1 MKVSLRELQAEYS
14 SALHNYI
21 VNPHESALHRGYE
34 LGRRALDNGVG
45 VLEMAALYHK
55 ALLTLLPGQPTLRE
69 EIGVVRA
76 SENFFIE
83 SLAPFEMT
91 HRGIRDANHAWR
103 QLNERLEEE
112 AKRIAYTLHEETG
125 QFVACAH
132 LALHEL
138 GRDVSPSHPSLRE
151 LKNLLD
157 QIAAQLRQLSHELRP
172 AILDEFGLVP
182 ALEFL
187 ADGISKRIGVQI
199 HVEGLKTD
207 RLPFSIETA
216 LYRMVHEALTNVSK
230 HAHATAV
237 NVRLCREPRT
247 IRCSITDDG
256 VGFDTS
262 TVLERKAHH
271 GIGLLGIEH
280 RLKVLGGTLQ
290 INSEPGR
297 GTEILI
303 TIPLEI

>member
-1 MKVSLRELQAEYS
+1 MKVSLRELEAQYG
-14 SALHNYI
+14 SALHTYI
-21 VNPHESALHRGYE
+21 VKPDESALHRAYE
-34 LGRRALDNGVG
+34 LGRKALDNGVG

-55 ALLTLLPGQPTLRE
+55 ALLTLLAGQPTLGE
-69 EIGVVRA
+69 EMGVVRA
-76 SENFFIE
+76 SENFLVE

-91 HRGIRDANHAWR
+91 HRGIRDANNAWR
-103 QLNERLEEE
+103 QLNGRLEEE
-112 AKRIAYTLHEETG
+112 AKRIAYTLHEETS

-138 GRDVSPSHPSLRE
+138 ARDVSPSHPSLQE

-187 ADGISKRIGVQI
+187 ADGISRRTGVQV
-199 HVEGLKTD
+199 HVEGLKGD

-216 LYRMVHEALTNVSK
+216 LYRMVHEALTNASR
-230 HAHATAV
+230 HARATAV
-237 NVRLCREPRT
+237 NVRLCREPRI

-256 VGFDTS
+256 VGFDRS
-262 TVLERKAHH
+262 AVMAKKARH

-290 INSEPGR
+290 IKSKPGR
-297 GTEILI
+297 GTEIFI

>member
-1 MKVSLRELQAEYS
+1 MKASWCDFETQYT
-14 SALHNYI
+14 SALQDY
-21 VNPHESALHRGYE
+21 VRSPDEAALHRAYE
-34 LGRRALDNGVG
+34 LGRKALDDGLG
-45 VLEMAALYHK
+45 VLEIAVLYHK
-55 ALLTLLPGQPTLRE
+55 ALARLLATLRTSE
-69 EIGVVRA
+69 EIVPVA
-76 SENFFIE
+76 KAAESFFVE

-91 HRGIRDANHAWR
+91 HRGIRDANNAWR
-103 QLNERLEEE
+103 QLNGRLEEE
-112 AKRIAYTLHEETG
+112 AKRIAYTLHEETS

-138 GRDVSPSHPSLRE
+138 ARDVSPSHPSLQE

-172 AILDEFGLVP
+172 AVLDEFGLVP

-187 ADGISKRIGVQI
+187 ADGISKRTGVQI
-199 HVEGLKTD
+199 HVEGLKDD
-207 RLPFSIETA
+207 RLPVSIETA
-216 LYRMVHEALTNVSK
+216 LYRMVHEALTNVSR
-230 HAHATAV
+230 HARATAV
-237 NVRLCREPRT
+237 NVRLCREPRM

-262 TVLERKAHH
+262 AVMARKTH

-290 INSEPGR
+290 IKSEPGR
-297 GTEILI
+297 GTEIFI

>member
-1 MKVSLRELQAEYS
+1 MKASWCDLETHYT
-14 SALHNYI
+14 SALQDY
-21 VNPHESALHRGYE
+21 VRSPDEAALHRAYE
-34 LGRRALDNGVG
+34 LGRKALDDGLG
-45 VLEMAALYHK
+45 VLEIAVLYHK
-55 ALLTLLPGQPTLRE
+55 ALARLLANLRTSE
-69 EIGVVRA
+69 EIVPVA
-76 SENFFIE
+76 KAAESFFVE

-91 HRGIRDANHAWR
+91 HRGIRDANNAWR
-103 QLNERLEEE
+103 QLNGRLEEE
-112 AKRIAYTLHEETG
+112 AKRIAYTLHEETS

-138 GRDVSPSHPSLRE
+138 ARDVSPSHPSLQE

-172 AILDEFGLVP
+172 AVLDEFGLVP

-187 ADGISKRIGVQI
+187 ADGISKRTGVQI
-199 HVEGLKTD
+199 HVEGLKDD
-207 RLPFSIETA
+207 RLPVSIETA
-216 LYRMVHEALTNVSK
+216 LYRMVHEALTNVSR
-230 HAHATAV
+230 HARATAV
-237 NVRLCREPRT
+237 NVRLCREPRM

-262 TVLERKAHH
+262 AVMARKTH

-290 INSEPGR
+290 IKSEPGR
-297 GTEILI
+297 GTEIFI

>member
-1 MKVSLRELQAEYS
+1 MKASWCDLETHYTFALQDYVRSPDEA
-14 SALHNYI
+14 
-21 VNPHESALHRGYE
+21 ALHRAYE
-34 LGRRALDNGVG
+34 LGRKALDDGLG
-45 VLEMAALYHK
+45 VLEIAVLYHK
-55 ALLTLLPGQPTLRE
+55 ALARLLANLRTSE
-69 EIGVVRA
+69 EIVPVA
-76 SENFFIE
+76 KAAESFFVE

-91 HRGIRDANHAWR
+91 HRGIRDANNAWR
-103 QLNERLEEE
+103 QLNGRLEEE
-112 AKRIAYTLHEETG
+112 AKRIAYTLHEETS

-138 GRDVSPSHPSLRE
+138 ARDVSPSHPSLQE

-172 AILDEFGLVP
+172 AVLDEFGLVP

-187 ADGISKRIGVQI
+187 ADGISKRTGVQI
-199 HVEGLKTD
+199 HVEGLKDD
-207 RLPFSIETA
+207 RLPVSIETA
-216 LYRMVHEALTNVSK
+216 LYRMVHEALTNVSR
-230 HAHATAV
+230 HARATAV
-237 NVRLCREPRT
+237 NVRLCREPRM

-262 TVLERKAHH
+262 AVMARKTH

-290 INSEPGR
+290 IKSEPGR
-297 GTEILI
+297 GTEIFI